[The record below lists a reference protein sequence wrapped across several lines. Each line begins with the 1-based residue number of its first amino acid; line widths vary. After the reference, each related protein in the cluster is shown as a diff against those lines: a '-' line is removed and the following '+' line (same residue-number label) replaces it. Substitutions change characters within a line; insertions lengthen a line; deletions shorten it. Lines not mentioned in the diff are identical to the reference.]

1 MQIQAA
7 LVVAAVAGLNF
18 LQAQMF
24 AIGFACFSVI
34 VGFALYLLRVRALKR
49 RNEERD
55 IEPED
60 GPWRRA
66 QPDPLL
72 SLALIFVAAAVPI
85 HGWTPGSRADTGTE
99 IASAL
104 AIAVSALFVSTLVDW
119 FYVIPL
125 LRESNDEERM
135 LCRSSMASQWGTVTK
150 VWLFHRL
157 GAILGF
163 VLGLVAAVTLLA
175 VKLIHFNSVAGGA
188 IAALT
193 TIIAGYYLTRAGAV
207 IAFAVRPAFH
217 VGDKIQLMSDNE
229 VERDRTYFV
238 VDVAMEGARLLEVQ
252 GPHDVV
258 PDQLDSWREHDRILD
273 FLDAAKVVW
282 RRRVFEPCAGECKRV
297 NAYCPRNAVQSE
309 PRNEDRP
316 PCTSGIGSE

>member
-1 MQIQAA
+1 
-7 LVVAAVAGLNF
+7 LVVAAVLGLNL
-18 LQAQMF
+18 LQAQTF
-24 AIGFACFSVI
+24 AIGFAIFSVVAGI
-34 VGFALYLLRVRALKR
+34 TLFVLRVRALKR
-49 RNEERD
+49 RSRERKV
-55 IEPED
+55 EPEK
-60 GPWRRA
+60 GPWRNA
-66 QPDPLL
+66 EPEPLL
-72 SLALIFVAAAVPI
+72 LIALIAAAAAFPL
-85 HGWTPGSRADTGTE
+85 HGWPPPSSHADTGTE

-104 AIAVSALFVSTLVDW
+104 AIALSALFVSTLVDW
-119 FYVIPL
+119 FYVTPL
-125 LRESNDEERM
+125 LREGKDEERM

-217 VGDKIQLMSDNE
+217 VGDKIQLMSDSE
-229 VERDRTYFV
+229 PERDRTYFV

-252 GPHDVV
+252 GPNDVV
-258 PDQLDSWREHDRILD
+258 PDQRNSWREHDRVLD

-282 RRRVFEPCAGECKRV
+282 RRRGLEPCAAGECKGV
-297 NAYCPRNAVQSE
+297 NAYCPLNKAR
-309 PRNEDRP
+309 
-316 PCTSGIGSE
+316 SG